1 MAPVIVPPATRTRRL
16 TIVAQDPGVR
26 HRNGTVVTAL
36 VDVPAEELAPGP
48 RGYRVH
54 VVDYD
59 ATSRTLYEPF
69 RLPPDADPY
78 KNVGRPADILD
89 DPRFHAQNVYAIV
102 MRTLSRFE
110 FGLGRRV
117 AWGFDGHQLT
127 VAPHAFADA
136 NAFYSEADQSLLFGY
151 FPARQGGNVFTCLS
165 HDIVA
170 HEATHAILDGIR
182 ERFTEPSS
190 PDQAAFHEALSDI
203 VALLSVF
210 SLPGLVEAVLTRSQE
225 GRVGS
230 GRAMVPASRVTYEA
244 LRDSVLLGLADE
256 MGEELAAVRG
266 EALRRSV
273 SLDESAAWKDDPDF
287 EEPHRRGE
295 VLVAAVMRA
304 FLRVWVMRIGQ
315 LGPVDRSWYDLGRVA
330 EEGADVAGYLLT
342 MTIRALDYTPPVHI
356 EFGDYLSAMLTA
368 DVEIRPDDTRYGFRR
383 LLLESFAKYGLAA
396 ASSGGSEPGVWRPC
410 EVAVSPARN
419 RFESLTRDRDEMFR
433 FAWENRRALGLME
446 GAYTRVIS
454 VRPCLRIGP
463 DDGFPLRE
471 TVAEVF
477 QQLILPASGLRRL
490 GIEKPEGLDGSALVE
505 LQGGVTLVLDEYGQL
520 KFAVHKRL
528 HDRDDPSLQA
538 RQSARLGYLQER
550 GFLSAGRSLRGR
562 LSSLHRARA
571 LDSSRRPGEVW

>member
-1 MAPVIVPPATRTRRL
+1 VTPARTRTL

-26 HRNGTVVTAL
+26 RRDGTVVTAE

-59 ATSRTLYEPF
+59 GSSRTLYEPY

-78 KNVGRPADILD
+78 RDIGKPAAVLD
-89 DPRFHAQNVYAIV
+89 DPRFHAQNAYAIV
-102 MRTLSRFE
+102 MRTLARFE
-110 FGLGRRV
+110 FALGRRV

-136 NAFYSEADQSLLFGY
+136 NAFYSESDQSLLFGY
-151 FPARQGGNVFTCLS
+151 FPARRGGNVFTCLS

-182 ERFTEPSS
+182 GRFTEPSS
-190 PDQAAFHEALSDI
+190 PDQAAFHEALADI

-210 SLPGLVEAVLTRSQE
+210 SLPGLVEAVLARSQE
-225 GRVGS
+225 GRVHS
-230 GRAMVPASRVTYEA
+230 GRALVSAREVTYDA

-273 SLDESAAWKDDPDF
+273 TLAESAAWKDDPDF

-295 VLVAAVMRA
+295 ILVAAVMRA
-304 FLRVWVMRIGQ
+304 FLQVWVARIGQ
-315 LGPVDRSWYDLGRVA
+315 LGKVDRSWLDRGRVA
-330 EEGADVAGYLLT
+330 EEGADVADYLLT
-342 MTIRALDYTPPVHI
+342 MAIRALDYTPPVHI
-356 EFGDYLSAMLTA
+356 DFGDFLSAMLTA
-368 DVEIRPDDTRYGFRR
+368 DVEVRPNDTRYGFRR
-383 LLLESFAKYGLAA
+383 LLIESFAKYGLAP
-396 ASSGGSEPGVWRPC
+396 ASSGGAEPGVWRPC
-410 EVAVSPARN
+410 DLVVSPARN

-433 FAWENRRALGLME
+433 FVWENRRALGLME

-490 GIEKPEGLDGSALVE
+490 GIEMPDGLDGSQLVE
-505 LQGGVTLVLDEYGQL
+505 LQGGVTVVLDEYGQL
-520 KFAVHKRL
+520 KFAIHKRL
-528 HDRDDPSLQA
+528 HDRSDPVLQA
-538 RQSARLGYLQER
+538 RQSARLAYLQER
-550 GFLSAGRSLRGR
+550 GFLSAGRSIRGR
-562 LSSLHRARA
+562 LSTLHRARA
-571 LDSSRRPGEVW
+571 LDVGRRPGEVW